1 MKKHIEDYCFY
12 IGSVNRVSDYDKTS
26 QFIINHVKKTYVRG
40 DGISEALRTHVKPDM
55 TTLEPVL
62 KFSDSTITTEK
73 IRFERQHDLQ
83 CEMEYDLCLKR
94 KELYDLNLHNAYAEL
109 WEL

>member
-40 DGISEALRTHVKPDM
+40 DDISEALRTHVKPDM

-62 KFSDSTITTEK
+62 KFSD
-73 IRFERQHDLQ
+73 
-83 CEMEYDLCLKR
+83 
-94 KELYDLNLHNAYAEL
+94 
-109 WEL
+109 